1 MYKDFVYSDPYS
13 NLNVIYWLNIYP
25 FVRILNCNVT
35 GSNYGDK
42 FLNNFQHYSIMNS
55 ETKIKLLLLL
65 SAVVTGA
72 YGYIILI
79 MYSTTTI

>member
-1 MYKDFVYSDPYS
+1 
-13 NLNVIYWLNIYP
+13 
-25 FVRILNCNVT
+25 
-35 GSNYGDK
+35 
-42 FLNNFQHYSIMNS
+42 MNS

-65 SAVVTGA
+65 SVIVTGA